1 MCLYGELQT
10 QTSEH
15 VSEATETLHCSL
27 KNVDFAGSFGLVV
40 GVCKK
45 SRLFNQRISI
55 LDFSGEKICEI
66 VRVLKKISFIHEF
79 EFEFLLDS
87 ARQGGCSRRRNL

>member
-1 MCLYGELQT
+1 VCLYGELQT

-45 SRLFNQRISI
+45 LFRNSHM
-55 LDFSGEKICEI
+55 FG
-66 VRVLKKISFIHEF
+66 
-79 EFEFLLDS
+79 LL
-87 ARQGGCSRRRNL
+87 RRYRNGS